1 MNSHLKFFEDSKFQT
16 SSQIFLILFL
26 CFSASSSLC
35 SSTFISGFGPPS
47 ILVVTTI
54 IEGLNILTSTIP
66 SIADA
71 DIAMELIFELFLS
84 IFSTSEFSLVASI
97 SNLV

>member
-1 MNSHLKFFEDSKFQT
+1 
-16 SSQIFLILFL
+16 
-26 CFSASSSLC
+26 
-35 SSTFISGFGPPS
+35 
-47 ILVVTTI
+47 LVVTTI

-71 DIAMELIFELFLS
+71 DIATELIFELFLS